1 MDPVCCAFPMTLKTL
16 LNILYTTVLNHAHAN
31 KAEEGRAKRT
41 LLPTFLPQRCVVCH
55 DPYNLDKLTRRYGHG

>member
-31 KAEEGRAKRT
+31 KAEEGRAKRKRHCYQHFC
-41 LLPTFLPQRCVVCH
+41 LSAGLCVMIR
-55 DPYNLDKLTRRYGHG
+55 TTWTS